1 MNLLH
6 LVIEEILHRKVSFL
20 LGLTAVAV
28 ASGVLVAGMT
38 LIDAHDLQT
47 RRILEEKETQLAA
60 EMARMEDEY
69 RKMMKELGYNLL
81 ILPKEQQLDNFYDAG
96 YAAQTMPEEY
106 AARLASVGMVTI
118 RHMLPSLEQKV
129 RWPERGNRA
138 MILVGVR
145 GEMPFLK
152 KEEKEPMLLP
162 VKPGEIV
169 LGYELWSSL
178 GISAGETLAFMGKR
192 FTVSLC
198 HLQRGTKDDI
208 TAWVDLATAQRMLG
222 KPGLINAILALKCHC
237 AGNDIATIRADVS
250 KTLPDTRVIEL
261 ENNVVVRARARDQA
275 KATADSSLAA
285 ERSYRAALRGQY
297 ERFTSWLAPV
307 VILGSATLIGLLM
320 FANVRERR
328 EEIGILRAIGY
339 TSRQITV
346 VFLAKAVL
354 LGLAGALIGLALGYP
369 SGIAASDI
377 PKDRAVLSALLNP
390 LLGLYTLLAA
400 TFLAAVAS
408 WAPALLAA
416 REDPADIL
424 GRE

>member
-1 MNLLH
+1 MNCAH
-6 LVIEEILHRKVSFL
+6 LVIEEILHRKISFL
-20 LGLTAVAV
+20 LGLIAVAV
-28 ASGVLVAGMT
+28 ASGVLVAGIT
-38 LIDAHDLQT
+38 LLDAHDLQT
-47 RRILEEKETQLAA
+47 RRILEQKEKQLAA
-60 EMARMEDEY
+60 DMARMEDEY

-81 ILPKEQQLDNFYDAG
+81 ILPKEQQLDNFYDTG

-138 MILVGVR
+138 MILMGVR

-169 LGYELWSSL
+169 LGYELWNSL
-178 GISAGETLAFMGKR
+178 DISPGEKLIFMGKQ

-198 HLQRGTKDDI
+198 HPQRGTKDDI
-208 TAWVDLATAQRMLG
+208 TAWIDLPAAQQMLG
-222 KPGLINAILALKCHC
+222 KPGRINAILALKCHC

-261 ENNVVVRARARDQA
+261 ENNVLVRAKARDQA

-285 ERSYRAALRGQY
+285 ERAYRAMLRGQY
-297 ERFTSWLAPV
+297 ERFASWLAPV

-320 FANVRERR
+320 FVNVRERR
-328 EEIGILRAIGY
+328 EEIAILRAIGY
-339 TSRQITV
+339 TSRQITF
-346 VFLAKAVL
+346 VFLAKAIL
-354 LGLAGALIGLALGYP
+354 LGLAGAVIGLAIGYP
-369 SGIAASDI
+369 SGIAVSDI
-377 PKDRAVLSALLNP
+377 PKDQTVLSALLNP
-390 LLGLYTLLAA
+390 FLGLSTLLAA
-400 TFLAAVAS
+400 IFLAAIAS

>member
-1 MNLLH
+1 
-6 LVIEEILHRKVSFL
+6 
-20 LGLTAVAV
+20 
-28 ASGVLVAGMT
+28 
-38 LIDAHDLQT
+38 
-47 RRILEEKETQLAA
+47 
-60 EMARMEDEY
+60 MARMEDEY

-81 ILPKEQQLDNFYDAG
+81 ILPKGQQLDNFYDAG

-106 AARLASVGMVTI
+106 AARLAAVGMVTI

-129 RWPERGNRA
+129 RWPERGNRS
-138 MILVGVR
+138 MILMGVR
-145 GEMPFLK
+145 GEMPFLN

-178 GISAGETLAFMGKR
+178 GISPGETIPFMGRR

-198 HLQRGTKDDI
+198 HPQRGTKDDI
-208 TAWVDLATAQRMLG
+208 TAWIDLATAQRMLG

-261 ENNVVVRARARDQA
+261 ENNVLVRARARDQA

-285 ERSYRAALRGQY
+285 ERVYRAALRGQY
-297 ERFTSWLAPV
+297 ERFASWLAPV
-307 VILGSATLIGLLM
+307 VILGSAALIGLLM

-346 VFLAKAVL
+346 VFLAKAIL

-369 SGIAASDI
+369 SGILASDI
-377 PKDRAVLSALLNP
+377 HRDQAIISALLDP
-390 LLGLYTLLAA
+390 LLGLFTLLAA